1 MIQQRLLERAYV
13 QSCRQLHLNA
23 KFCMQPE
30 RATILQRRELRS
42 VRSSLDSNVTFNSI
56 CETRVHG
63 HALRKSYRLNID
75 PTMSFRCED
84 QDEAEAIRGSD
95 VGTRPI
101 GNRSLDA
108 AVHLLLYTLFF
119 QITDFVV
126 QTTPAITYYLM
137 PN

>member
-1 MIQQRLLERAYV
+1 
-13 QSCRQLHLNA
+13 
-23 KFCMQPE
+23 
-30 RATILQRRELRS
+30 
-42 VRSSLDSNVTFNSI
+42 
-56 CETRVHG
+56 
-63 HALRKSYRLNID
+63 
-75 PTMSFRCED
+75 MSFRRED

-108 AVHLLLYTLFF
+108 AAHLPLYTLFF

-137 PN
+137 LN